1 MQLDTWQQPR
11 AWASVPVAVVAKYRD
26 DHGGRW
32 ATLLA
37 HYGFLSLFPF
47 LLVLVTVLGATLS
60 GNPAWQA
67 RILDTAL
74 ADVPVLGEQLRA
86 DVTSLGGSTAA
97 TIVGVV
103 LATYGGGAVL
113 RTAHA
118 AMDVVWAAP
127 AQSVGAY
134 LHSHLRVAAVGM
146 MLLVATLVAAVAGSL
161 TTSAGSL
168 PGEARAISLGVSAL
182 LSAAVFLVAFHS
194 LTSARP
200 TWREVMPGAVAGA
213 LGWTGLHAVG
223 GLYIDHVVREASLTY
238 GAFAVVI
245 GLLSWLYLQ
254 TRLLLLAAELN
265 TVLAGRLWPRSLVS
279 DGSPPPPSV

>member
-1 MQLDTWQQPR
+1 MSSQDTSHHGQHARRHKVVRAVRLVQQTTEAMLVQLDTWQQPR

-60 GNPAWQA
+60 GNPAWQT

-127 AQSVGAY
+127 AQSLSAY
-134 LHSHLRVAAVGM
+134 LRSHLRVAAVGM

-168 PGEARAISLGVSAL
+168 PGEARAISLGFSAL
-182 LSAAVFLVAFHS
+182 LSAAVFLLAFHS

-200 TWREVMPGAVAGA
+200 SGARSCRALSRERWDGRVC
-213 LGWTGLHAVG
+213 
-223 GLYIDHVVREASLTY
+223 
-238 GAFAVVI
+238 
-245 GLLSWLYLQ
+245 
-254 TRLLLLAAELN
+254 TR
-265 TVLAGRLWPRSLVS
+265 
-279 DGSPPPPSV
+279 